1 MGPLLD
7 SGSHGLRAV
16 RNPFIR
22 GTLQQ
27 CSEKLFVESDS
38 DNRAG
43 PSPD

>member
-1 MGPLLD
+1 MSPLLD
-7 SGSHGLRAV
+7 NGSHGLRAV

-27 CSEKLFVESDS
+27 RRKKLFVESDS
-38 DNRAG
+38 HNRTG